1 MFVSF
6 RKWREEDA
14 EALAFYANDA
24 DVSRYMRDS
33 FSYPYTK
40 ESAVDFIRI
49 RREYEGR
56 DCFFA
61 VEYDGEAI
69 GGANVG
75 FRTDVNCR
83 TAGIGYWLGK
93 RYWGR
98 GIGSQI
104 VKMLCAEAFSRPE
117 ILRVDAEIVR
127 ENEGSRRVL
136 EKNGFRLEGIL
147 RKNICKRG
155 EILDSCVYSLLR
167 EEYESMKGR
176 KNSETGV
183 GV

>member
-1 MFVSF
+1 MVSL
-6 RKWREEDA
+6 RKWKEEDT

-40 ESAVDFIRI
+40 EAAADFICKC
-49 RREYEGR
+49 REYEGR

-61 VEYDGEAI
+61 VDHDGEAI

-83 TAGIGYWLGK
+83 TAGLGYWLGK
-93 RYWGR
+93 RYWGF

-104 VKMLCAEAFSRPE
+104 VKMLCDEAFSRPE

-127 ENEGSRRVL
+127 GNGGSRRVL

-155 EILDSCVYSLLR
+155 EILDSCIYSLLR
-167 EEYESMKGR
+167 EEYESMEGR
-176 KNSETGV
+176 KYGETGIRV
-183 GV
+183 